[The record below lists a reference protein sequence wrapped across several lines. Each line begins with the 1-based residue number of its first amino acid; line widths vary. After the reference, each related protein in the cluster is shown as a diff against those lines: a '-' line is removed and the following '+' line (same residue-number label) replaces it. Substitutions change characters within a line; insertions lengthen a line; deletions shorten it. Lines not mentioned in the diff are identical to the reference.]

1 MSEYLQKGGFWNA
14 IVSANVK
21 SDFFLSNT
29 AVLTEENNKMDDLI
43 SVVVDSV
50 AEHFLQYSFTTSEE
64 WGKVMDTYIYKEFNT
79 LVGVLGEGTTLAIKN
94 N

>member
-14 IVSANVK
+14 IVIANVK
-21 SDFFLSNT
+21 SDFCLSNT

-64 WGKVMDTYIYKEFNT
+64 WGEVMDTYIKKEINT
-79 LVGVLGEGTTLAIKN
+79 FLGLSCKATPLAFKTN
-94 N
+94 